1 MINSFRKIIAILV
14 IIIFFIPLI
23 SSCDPTFID
32 VYTQLNTDYSGTRT
46 VDIAVKTEYIEKG
59 EVILSQNQSL
69 FDKLLGSLPEGEIK
83 TFEKEGYTHFSSEMA
98 FEDVNFLKHIS
109 IDDFSDDPSERFI
122 AKMELSD
129 YFLYSEV
136 FFEDYV
142 DMKIDDTLLASGDD
156 NSDFNRLYDLA
167 SASSDILVITY
178 QVKFPVKIMKSNAD
192 LVGDDNIAIWNIPYG
207 QERNILIEGKKTKFL
222 SYFLI
227 VILGLIGLFILFIVF
242 ALLFTSRR
250 KRIPSSRRQSGTY
263 DNYFKKDRYFSSD
276 DEDEV

>member
-1 MINSFRKIIAILV
+1 MSNSFRKIIAIL
-14 IIIFFIPLI
+14 ITIIFFIPLI

-32 VYTQLNTDYSGTRT
+32 VYTQLNTDYSGIRT

-59 EVILSQNQSL
+59 EVILSKNQSL
-69 FDKLLGSLPEGEIK
+69 FDKLLGALPEGEIK
-83 TFEKEGYTHFSSEMA
+83 TFEEEGYTHFSSEIT

-122 AKMELSD
+122 AKMELVD
-129 YFLYSEV
+129 YFLHSEV

-156 NSDFNRLYDLA
+156 NSDFNRLHSLA
-167 SASSDILVITY
+167 SADSSILAITY
-178 QVKFPVKIMKSNAD
+178 QIKFPVKIIKSNAD
-192 LVGDDNIAIWNIPYG
+192 IVTDDNIAIWNIPYG
-207 QERNILIEGKKTKFL
+207 QEQNILIEGKKTKFL

-227 VILGLIGLFILFIVF
+227 VVLGLIGLFILFIVF
-242 ALLFTSRR
+242 ALLFSSRR
-250 KRIPSSRRQSGTY
+250 KRLSSSKRPARTY
-263 DNYFKKDRYFSSD
+263 DNYFKRDRYFRSD

>member
-1 MINSFRKIIAILV
+1 MSNSFRKIIAIL
-14 IIIFFIPLI
+14 IAIIFFIPFI

-59 EVILSQNQSL
+59 EVILSKNQSL
-69 FDKLLGSLPEGEIK
+69 FDKLLGALPEGEIK
-83 TFEKEGYTHFSSEMA
+83 TFEEEGYTHFSSEIT

-122 AKMELSD
+122 AKMELVD
-129 YFLYSEV
+129 YFLHSEV

-156 NSDFNRLYDLA
+156 NSDFNRLHSLA
-167 SASSDILVITY
+167 SADSGILAITY
-178 QVKFPVKIMKSNAD
+178 QIKFPVKIINSNAD
-192 LVGDDNIAIWNIPYG
+192 IVTDDNIAIWNIPYG
-207 QERNILIEGKKTKFL
+207 QEQNILIEGKKTKFL

-227 VILGLIGLFILFIVF
+227 VVLGLIGLFILFIVF
-242 ALLFTSRR
+242 ALLFSSRR
-250 KRIPSSRRQSGTY
+250 KRTPSARKQAGTY
-263 DNYFKKDRYFSSD
+263 DNYFKRDRYFSSD